1 MPADTLTGARLVEAV
16 AIVRSGQDVDALT
29 PAEALEW
36 WENSPEEYRAV
47 YCRDTRDQ
55 LRAQAEAAGV
65 TAEGLLWVANIPTAH
80 AVPEVPALLRALA
93 EVLRDE

>member
-1 MPADTLTGARLVEAV
+1 MASDLTGARLVEVGAITACEAPASMFCDPKPCITCRIV
-16 AIVRSGQDVDALT
+16 A
-29 PAEALEW
+29 
-36 WENSPEEYRAV
+36 RAA
-47 YCRDTRDQ
+47 